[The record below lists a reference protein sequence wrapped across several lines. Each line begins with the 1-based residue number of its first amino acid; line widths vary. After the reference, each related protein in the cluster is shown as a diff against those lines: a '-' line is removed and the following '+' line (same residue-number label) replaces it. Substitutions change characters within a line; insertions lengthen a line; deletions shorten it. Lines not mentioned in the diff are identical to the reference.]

1 MERSETMA
9 NETEVKTEEAAQPLT
24 KEDKKKMKEEQKRLK
39 QEMKQLKK
47 EQKEARALAE
57 DDEGGGALSVILV
70 TIFIVLIW
78 VAILLLLIKLD
89 VGGFGSNVLRPV
101 LKDVPVINKI
111 LPAPKASE
119 LEEAEQY
126 MGYSSLADAV
136 KRIKELELE
145 LQEAQAAKNAD
156 SDTVVELQNEI
167 KRLKT
172 FEDNQVEFEKIKNE
186 FYNEVVF
193 AENAPNV
200 EEYKKYYEQ
209 IDPTN
214 AEQIYR
220 QVVEQVQ
227 TDDEIQKYAAAYSAM
242 KPKQAAGI
250 FEAMTD
256 NLELAAKILH
266 QMSADDRGK
275 ILGVMD
281 SEVAARL
288 TKIMDP
294 DDLRF

>member
-1 MERSETMA
+1 MA

-119 LEEAEQY
+119 LGEAEQY

-193 AENAPNV
+193 AENAPDV

>member
-1 MERSETMA
+1 MA
-9 NETEVKTEEAAQPLT
+9 DGAAQPLT

-47 EQKEARALAE
+47 EQKEARALEE
-57 DDEGGGALSVILV
+57 DDGGGGAVSVILV
-70 TIFIVLIW
+70 TLFIVLIW

-111 LPAPKASE
+111 LPEPKASE

-136 KRIKELELE
+136 DRIKELELE
-145 LQEAQAAKNAD
+145 LQESQAAKNEDAD
-156 SDTVVELQNEI
+156 VVDELQAEI

-193 AENAPNV
+193 AENAPDV

-209 IDPTN
+209 IDPMN
-214 AEQIYR
+214 AEEIYR
-220 QVVEQVQ
+220 QVVQQVE
-227 TDDEIQKYAAAYSAM
+227 TDQETQKYASAYSAM

-256 NLELAAKILH
+256 NLELAARILN
-266 QMSADDRGK
+266 QMSSDDRGK
-275 ILGVMD
+275 IMGVMD
-281 SEVAARL
+281 PDIAARL

-294 DDLRF
+294 DDPRY

>member
-1 MERSETMA
+1 MA
-9 NETEVKTEEAAQPLT
+9 EVKDGQAAAKLT
-24 KEDKKKMKEEQKRLK
+24 KEEKKRIKEEKKRLK
-39 QEMKQLKK
+39 EEMKNLKK
-47 EQKEARALAE
+47 EQKEAKALA
-57 DDEGGGALSVILV
+57 DDDEEGGGAASVILV
-70 TIFIVLIW
+70 TVFIILIW
-78 VAILLLLIKLD
+78 LAILLLLIKLD
-89 VGGFGSNVLRPV
+89 VGGFGSNVLSPV

-111 LPAPKASE
+111 LPKSALMEEEDAS
-119 LEEAEQY
+119 QY
-126 MGYSSLADAV
+126 MGYDSLSDAV
-136 KRIKELELE
+136 DRIKELELE
-145 LQEAQAAKNAD
+145 VQEAQTARNAD
-156 SDTVVELQNEI
+156 ADTVAELQAEI

-193 AENAPNV
+193 AENAPAL
-200 EEYKKYYEQ
+200 EEYKKYYEE

-227 TDDEIQKYAAAYSAM
+227 TDQEISDYASAYSAM

-256 NLELAAKILH
+256 NLELAAKILD
-266 QMSADDRGK
+266 QMSADDRGA
-275 ILGVMD
+275 IMGVMD
-281 SEVAARL
+281 AEVAARL

-294 DDLRF
+294 EP